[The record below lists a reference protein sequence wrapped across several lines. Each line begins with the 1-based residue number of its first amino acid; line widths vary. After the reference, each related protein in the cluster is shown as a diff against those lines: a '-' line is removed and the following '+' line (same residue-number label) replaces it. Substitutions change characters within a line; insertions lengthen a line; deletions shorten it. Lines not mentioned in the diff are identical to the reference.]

1 MSGIYILIFG
11 FLTALFV
18 VLFAMPSL
26 IKVAKLKNLVDSPT
40 EERKMHR
47 WSIPTLGGVVIFGAI
62 VFSYTLWFPVEY
74 DFIDGTVVN
83 FKFLIASLILLFFV
97 GVKDDVIGTA
107 PIKKLIAHIIVAFI
121 LVVMA
126 NLRIESMHG
135 IFGIYDTLSLWQSY
149 LLTLFVYLVIIN
161 AINLIDGLDGLAG
174 LISLA
179 SSIFFGILFYFSGNI
194 PLSLLSFVLSG
205 TMMGFVF
212 FNFHP
217 ARVFMGDAGS
227 LAIGSIFCVLAI
239 NAINENYFLAPL
251 WIQYLN
257 KPVLIM
263 SFLAYPLIDTLRV
276 FILRIFRGNSPF
288 KADKNHIH
296 HYFERLGIG
305 HGKTSLI
312 LFFYSITVVV
322 FLVILH
328 LYMGVNRPTTVFC
341 IQTLFSCIS
350 LLSIYY
356 ITKKFFLKRD

>member
-1 MSGIYILIFG
+1 
-11 FLTALFV
+11 
-18 VLFAMPSL
+18 MPSL

-40 EERKMHR
+40 EDRKMHR

-62 VFSYTLWFPVEY
+62 VFSYALWFPVEY

-135 IFGIYDTLSLWQSY
+135 IFGVYDALSLWQSY

-161 AINLIDGLDGLAG
+161 SINLIDGLDGLAG

-179 SSIFFGILFYFSGNI
+179 SSILFGVLFFFSGNI
-194 PLSLLSFVLSG
+194 PLSLLAFILSG
-205 TMMGFVF
+205 TMLGFIF

-239 NAINENYFLAPL
+239 NAINENYILAPL
-251 WIQYLN
+251 WVQKIN
-257 KPVLIM
+257 KPVLVM
-263 SFLAYPLIDTLRV
+263 SFLVYPLIDTLRV

-296 HYFERLGIG
+296 HHFEKLVVG
-305 HGKTSLI
+305 HGKSSLI
-312 LFFYSITVVV
+312 LFFYSIIVVV
-322 FLVILH
+322 FQFLLQ
-328 LYMGVNRPTTVFC
+328 LYLGINSPTIIFC
-341 IQTLFSCIS
+341 IQTLFACFF

-356 ITKKFFLKRD
+356 LIKKFFRS

>member
-1 MSGIYILIFG
+1 
-11 FLTALFV
+11 
-18 VLFAMPSL
+18 
-26 IKVAKLKNLVDSPT
+26 
-40 EERKMHR
+40 
-47 WSIPTLGGVVIFGAI
+47 
-62 VFSYTLWFPVEY
+62 
-74 DFIDGTVVN
+74 
-83 FKFLIASLILLFFV
+83 
-97 GVKDDVIGTA
+97 
-107 PIKKLIAHIIVAFI
+107 
-121 LVVMA
+121 
-126 NLRIESMHG
+126 
-135 IFGIYDTLSLWQSY
+135 
-149 LLTLFVYLVIIN
+149 
-161 AINLIDGLDGLAG
+161 
-174 LISLA
+174 
-179 SSIFFGILFYFSGNI
+179 
-194 PLSLLSFVLSG
+194 
-205 TMMGFVF
+205 MGFVF

-328 LYMGVNRPTTVFC
+328 LYMGINRPTIVFC

-350 LLSIYY
+350 LLSIFYF
-356 ITKKFFLKRD
+356 KFLLSTILFWG